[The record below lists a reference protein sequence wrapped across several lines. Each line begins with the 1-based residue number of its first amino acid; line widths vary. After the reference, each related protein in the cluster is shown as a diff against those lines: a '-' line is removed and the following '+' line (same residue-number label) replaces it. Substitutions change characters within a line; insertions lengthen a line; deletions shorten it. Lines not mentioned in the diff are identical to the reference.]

1 MPGKAPDPPE
11 ATTLPTAQLVQNR
24 RFANNCFLLIHIYT
38 EMSSFPFKNLRLPRK
53 QEETQPGGEL
63 LQCQCLPIRLP
74 LTLLRRLWFLAVSFL
89 GGSWL
94 LGTKLQLCRVRWTE
108 RGLQLLFVHD
118 ITTGIPAGVSTPVLV
133 PSAGIQTAGVLPLS
147 QPSAVRKHIL

>member
-74 LTLLRRLWFLAVSFL
+74 LTFIKTSLVSGSLFSGRQLAFGDQVTALR
-89 GGSWL
+89 
-94 LGTKLQLCRVRWTE
+94 
-108 RGLQLLFVHD
+108 
-118 ITTGIPAGVSTPVLV
+118 
-133 PSAGIQTAGVLPLS
+133 SALD
-147 QPSAVRKHIL
+147 